1 MVLNDMSRIGI
12 IGAGRL
18 GKALAHA
25 LLAAG
30 YPLEMISSRQLSD
43 AEQLVSLLPSVSSVT
58 VDNLVQE
65 CDFVFLA
72 VPDEYISELASS
84 LSWNSSQA
92 VIHSSGSLNL
102 DVLSVAKKKGSWTGC
117 LHPVQTFLKSDS
129 PSESQDR
136 FNNIIC
142 GIEADPPLDVW
153 LMELVQSLGAYSVRL
168 ENIDRALYH
177 SAAVFASNYT
187 VALLSAATR
196 VWSLSGLSE
205 EKGRVALRD
214 IMSASINN
222 LANNT
227 FSDAITGPIVREDWQ
242 TLEKHSNA
250 LDAEPRLQK
259 LYSQLGLELLS
270 ASQIDLEVKIKITEL
285 LESNLQK

>member
-1 MVLNDMSRIGI
+1 MALNNMSRIGI

-18 GKALAHA
+18 GSALAHA

-43 AEQLVSLLPSVSSVT
+43 AERLVSSLPAVSSVT

-84 LSWNSSQA
+84 LPWSPSQA

-102 DVLSVAKKKGSWTGC
+102 DVLSVAKKRGSLTGC

-129 PSESQDR
+129 SLESQDR
-136 FNNIIC
+136 FTNIVC
-142 GIEADPPLDVW
+142 GIEADSPLDIW
-153 LMELVQSLGAYSVRL
+153 LVELVESLGAYSIRL
-168 ENIDRALYH
+168 ENVDRALYH
-177 SAAVFASNYT
+177 SAAVFASNYV

-196 VWSLSGLSE
+196 IWNLSGLSE
-205 EKGRVALRD
+205 GEGRMALQH
-214 IMSASINN
+214 IMNVSVNN
-222 LANNT
+222 LADST
-227 FSDAITGPIVREDWQ
+227 FSDAMTGPIARGDWQ
-242 TLEKHSNA
+242 TVKKHLSA
-250 LDAEPRLQK
+250 LDSEPELQK
-259 LYSQLGLELLS
+259 LYSRLGLELLS
-270 ASQIDLEVKIKITEL
+270 ASQIDLDVKIKITKL
-285 LESNLQK
+285 LESN